1 MFIGGQCMDYSR
13 MFELVGY
20 SMRKEE
26 NEKMTGKT
34 KVRISVQFD
43 GLVYEQLSATAK
55 ELGVSNSTFISM
67 IVGQHLANYQK
78 IVKLFTDPQ
87 LMLSAIKD
95 MKDHE

>member
-1 MFIGGQCMDYSR
+1 MDNSR
-13 MFELVGY
+13 MFEYIGY
-20 SMRKEE
+20 AMRNEE
-26 NEKMTGKT
+26 KEKMTGKT

-43 GLVYEQLSATAK
+43 GSVYDQLSTTAK

-87 LMLSAIKD
+87 LMLTAIKD
-95 MKDHE
+95 MKEHE